1 MLSPYPVVP
10 LILRKQL
17 LCQIENY
24 EIAGVVDLHNNGCL
38 YHPASG
44 KKVDKG
50 VLKGFE
56 ILLLSSQP
64 AWVFLEWGDQVSII

>member
-1 MLSPYPVVP
+1 MPLSGNPSY
-10 LILRKQL
+10 L
-17 LCQIENY
+17 ESNNY
-24 EIAGVVDLHNNGCL
+24 ARLEITEIAGVVGLHNNGCL

-56 ILLLSSQP
+56 ILLLSTPP